1 MKENRR
7 QMREGFSLIELVI
20 AIAILAIFVGIT
32 SLSVAL
38 LRSADTKGL
47 ANGIN
52 NSLTDLKAKTESHTG
67 PYYLHIYKNDNGF
80 YANFSDKPDFAGAA
94 AGDERLGA
102 ASMTV
107 SADSGDKI
115 SGSTVCTVQIRKK
128 DGAYVMGPK
137 SLSVSKSEDSP
148 AEYIVK
154 LAKDTGL
161 HYIEQQ

>member
-32 SLSVAL
+32 SLSVAM

-52 NSLTDLKAKTESHTG
+52 NSLTDLKSKTESYTG
-67 PYYLHIYKNDNGF
+67 PCYLHIYKTDNGF
-80 YANFSDKPDFAGAA
+80 YANFSTEPDFAGAVT
-94 AGDERLGA
+94 GDERLGA

-107 SADSGDKI
+107 SADSGDEI

-128 DGAYVMGPK
+128 DGAYVMGPT
-137 SLSVSKSEDSP
+137 SLSVSKGEDSP
-148 AEYIVK
+148 VEYIVK
-154 LAKDTGL
+154 LVKDTGL
-161 HYIEQQ
+161 HYVEQE